1 VTSHYQKPVAAGW
14 ENRKGAAMF
23 GLVVR
28 FTLTEDG
35 ASGFDQLVKE
45 LVPSIQRDEPGTI
58 VYATHTVEG
67 QPNLRVFYELYRD
80 REAFDEHERQA
91 HTRRF
96 LAEREQYL
104 VGPADVD
111 FVTLQAAA
119 GIAAANQEP
128 A

>member
-1 VTSHYQKPVAAGW
+1 
-14 ENRKGAAMF
+14 MF

-67 QPNLRVFYELYRD
+67 QHNLRVFYELYRD
-80 REAFDEHERQA
+80 REAFEE
-91 HTRRF
+91 
-96 LAEREQYL
+96 LGKLGL
-104 VGPADVD
+104 VPADLSASMRQMASMRNILVHGYLAVD
-111 FVTLQAAA
+111 PGQD
-119 GIAAANQEP
+119 P
-128 A
+128 

>member
-1 VTSHYQKPVAAGW
+1 
-14 ENRKGAAMF
+14 MF

-35 ASGFDQLVKE
+35 ASGFDQLVQE
-45 LVPSIQRDEPGTI
+45 TVPSIQRHEPGTI

-80 REAFDEHERQA
+80 REAFDEHERQD

-96 LAEREQYL
+96 LAEREQFL
-104 VGPADVD
+104 GGPTEVD
-111 FVTLQAAA
+111 FVNLQAAA
-119 GIAAANQEP
+119 GIATSGQEP

>member
-1 VTSHYQKPVAAGW
+1 
-14 ENRKGAAMF
+14 MF
-23 GLVVR
+23 GLIVR

-80 REAFDEHERQA
+80 REAFAEHERQA

-104 VGPADVD
+104 VEPAEVD
-111 FVTLQAAA
+111 FATLQAAA
-119 GIAAANQEP
+119 GISTPSQEP

>member
-1 VTSHYQKPVAAGW
+1 MY
-14 ENRKGAAMF
+14 

-35 ASGFDQLVKE
+35 ASGFDQLVNE
-45 LVPSIQRDEPGTI
+45 LVPSIQREEPGTI

-80 REAFDEHERQA
+80 QEAFEEHERQV
-91 HTRRF
+91 HTRRV
-96 LAEREQYL
+96 LAEREQFL
-104 VGPADVD
+104 LGPAEVD

-119 GIAAANQEP
+119 GISVPSQEQ

>member
-1 VTSHYQKPVAAGW
+1 
-14 ENRKGAAMF
+14 MF
-23 GLVVR
+23 GWVVR
-28 FTLTEDG
+28 FTLTEGG

-67 QPNLRVFYELYRD
+67 QPNMRVFYELYRD
-80 REAFDEHERQA
+80 REAFEEHERQA

-104 VGPADVD
+104 VGPAEVD
-111 FVTLQAAA
+111 FVSLQAAA
-119 GIAAANQEP
+119 GIPAPRQEP

>member
-1 VTSHYQKPVAAGW
+1 MY
-14 ENRKGAAMF
+14 

-28 FTLTEDG
+28 FTLTENG

-45 LVPSIQRDEPGTI
+45 LVPSIQRGEPGTI

-67 QPNLRVFYELYRD
+67 QPNLRIFYELYRD
-80 REAFDEHERQA
+80 REAFDEHERQD

-96 LAEREQYL
+96 LAEREQFL
-104 VGPADVD
+104 AGPADVD
-111 FVTLQAAA
+111 FVTLQTAA
-119 GIAAANQEP
+119 GIAAVSEEP

>member
-1 VTSHYQKPVAAGW
+1 
-14 ENRKGAAMF
+14 MF

-35 ASGFDQLVKE
+35 ASGFDQLVKG
-45 LVPSIQRDEPGTI
+45 LVSSIQRDEPGTI
-58 VYATHTVEG
+58 VYATHAVEG

-80 REAFDEHERQA
+80 REAFEEHERQA

-96 LAEREQYL
+96 LAEREQFL
-104 VGPADVD
+104 AGPVDVD

-119 GIAAANQEP
+119 GITAASQEQ

>member
-1 VTSHYQKPVAAGW
+1 MY
-14 ENRKGAAMF
+14 

-45 LVPSIQRDEPGTI
+45 LVPSIQRDEPGTLI
-58 VYATHTVEG
+58 YATHTVEG
-67 QPNLRVFYELYRD
+67 QPNLRIFYELYRD
-80 REAFDEHERQA
+80 REAFEEHERQA

-96 LAEREQYL
+96 LAEREQFL

-119 GIAAANQEP
+119 GIAAASQEP

>member
-1 VTSHYQKPVAAGW
+1 
-14 ENRKGAAMF
+14 MF

-28 FTLTEDG
+28 FTLTKDG

-45 LVPSIQRDEPGTI
+45 TVPSIQRDEPGTM

-67 QPNLRVFYELYRD
+67 QPRLRVFYELYRD
-80 REAFDEHERQA
+80 REAFEDHERQG

-96 LAEREQYL
+96 LAERERFL
-104 VGPADVD
+104 AGPPEVD
-111 FVTLQAAA
+111 FVSLQTAA
-119 GIAAANQEP
+119 GVPASSQEP

>member
-1 VTSHYQKPVAAGW
+1 
-14 ENRKGAAMF
+14 MF

-45 LVPSIQRDEPGTI
+45 TVPSIQRAEPGTI
-58 VYATHTVEG
+58 IYATHTVEG
-67 QPNLRVFYELYRD
+67 EPRLRVFYELYRD
-80 REAFDEHERQA
+80 REAFDEHERQE

-96 LAEREQYL
+96 LTEGERFL
-104 VGPADVD
+104 TGPAEVD
-111 FVTLQAAA
+111 FLSLQAAA
-119 GIAAANQEP
+119 GVSGPSQER

>member
-1 VTSHYQKPVAAGW
+1 MY
-14 ENRKGAAMF
+14 

-45 LVPSIQRDEPGTI
+45 LVPSIQRAEPGTI

-80 REAFDEHERQA
+80 REAFEEHERQDHA
-91 HTRRF
+91 RRF

-104 VGPADVD
+104 VGPAEVD
-111 FVTLQAAA
+111 FVSLQAAA
-119 GIAAANQEP
+119 GIPAPRQEP
-128 A
+128 V

>member
-1 VTSHYQKPVAAGW
+1 MY
-14 ENRKGAAMF
+14 

-58 VYATHTVEG
+58 VYATHTVED

-80 REAFDEHERQA
+80 REAFEEHERQG

-96 LAEREQYL
+96 LAEREQFL
-104 VGPADVD
+104 AGPTEVD
-111 FVTLQAAA
+111 FLNLQSAA
-119 GIAAANQEP
+119 GIATSGQQP

>member
-1 VTSHYQKPVAAGW
+1 
-14 ENRKGAAMF
+14 MD

-28 FTLTEDG
+28 FILTEDG

-45 LVPSIQRDEPGTI
+45 LVPFIQRDEPGTI

-67 QPNLRVFYELYRD
+67 QPNMRVFYELYRD
-80 REAFDEHERQA
+80 REAFEEHERQA

-104 VGPADVD
+104 AGPADVD

-119 GIAAANQEP
+119 GIPASSQEQ

>member
-1 VTSHYQKPVAAGW
+1 
-14 ENRKGAAMF
+14 MF

-35 ASGFDQLVKE
+35 ASGFDQLVRK

-80 REAFDEHERQA
+80 REAFEEHERQD

-104 VGPADVD
+104 VGPAEVD
-111 FVTLQAAA
+111 FVSLQAAA
-119 GIAAANQEP
+119 GIPAPRQEP